1 MPKPG
6 QLVMLI
12 SPKGKRYVRVFDPE
26 DQLHC
31 NEGVL
36 EMTAIAEAGF
46 GGVAVTHMGKS
57 FRVVRP
63 TTYDL
68 IKYGIKRQTQIL
80 YPKEV
85 GYILVR
91 LGIGSGT
98 RVIEAGSGSGGL
110 TVALSHAVGDAGRV
124 YTYERRPEFAALVR
138 KNLERCGLGG
148 NVEQFE
154 GDVAEGFVQT
164 DADALF
170 LDVRDPWNHVHTV
183 AAAVRPG
190 APVCFLAPVTN
201 QVSRLLEAMET
212 APYDDIEVVEILV
225 RRWKP
230 IPDRLR
236 PEDRMVAHTGFLVFA
251 RQQEPIDP
259 EAKSLGTRERKQ
271 EAARREREAARLAKA
286 PEAVEPGA
294 EAPEGDGGD
303 EADE

>member
-1 MPKPG
+1 MPNPG

-12 SPKGKRYVRVFDPE
+12 SPKGKRYVRVFDPK

-31 NEGVL
+31 NEGVI
-36 EMTAIAEAGF
+36 EMSAIAEAGY
-46 GGVAVTHMGKS
+46 GGIAITHMNKA
-57 FRVVRP
+57 FRIVRP
-63 TTYDL
+63 TMYDL

-80 YPKEV
+80 YPKEI
-85 GYILVR
+85 GYILVK
-91 LGIGSGT
+91 LGIGSGS

-110 TVALSHAVGDAGRV
+110 TVALSHVTGETGKV

-138 KNLERCGLGG
+138 KNLDRCGLGK

-154 GDVAEGFVQT
+154 GDVIEGFEQD

-170 LDVRDPWNHVHTV
+170 LDVRDPWNHVHNV
-183 AAAVRPG
+183 ANAVRPG

-212 APYDDIEVVEILV
+212 APFDDIEVVEILV

-236 PEDRMVAHTGFLVFA
+236 PEDRMVAHTGFLIFA
-251 RQQEPIDP
+251 RQQDPLEPGQR
-259 EAKSLGTRERKQ
+259 AMGTRERKQ
-271 EAARREREAARLAKA
+271 EAARREREAQRAAK
-286 PEAVEPGA
+286 EAK
-294 EAPEGDGGD
+294 EAKETEAQDG
-303 EADE
+303 EE